1 MKAYMLTAGIR
12 LASWGGGHMTDR
24 LDTNAVKI
32 IEIVGVSQNSFDDA
46 LAQAVSKAAE
56 SINGISSVEVIR
68 QTASIRDTK
77 IVRYEIT
84 VKLSFVVK

>member
-1 MKAYMLTAGIR
+1 MP
-12 LASWGGGHMTDR
+12 DQ

-32 IEIVGVSQNSFDDA
+32 IEIMGVSTNGFEDA

-56 SINGISSVEVIR
+56 SINGISSVEVVR
-68 QTASIRDTK
+68 QTASIRDAQ
-77 IVRYEIT
+77 IVRYEVT

>member
-1 MKAYMLTAGIR
+1 
-12 LASWGGGHMTDR
+12 MTDR

-32 IEIVGVSQNSFDDA
+32 IEIVGVSPNSFDDA

-56 SINGISSVEVIR
+56 SINGISGVEVIR

>member
-1 MKAYMLTAGIR
+1 
-12 LASWGGGHMTDR
+12 MTDR

-32 IEIVGVSQNSFDDA
+32 IEIVGVSPNSFDDA

-56 SINGISSVEVIR
+56 SINGISGVEVIR

-77 IVRYEIT
+77 IVRYEVT

>member
-1 MKAYMLTAGIR
+1 
-12 LASWGGGHMTDR
+12 MTDR

-32 IEIVGVSQNSFDDA
+32 IEIVGVSPNSFDDA